1 MSIKSFHIFFII
13 ISVILSFGVG
23 FWGINQSPMIGIVS
37 FIGGIV
43 LVYYGI
49 KVYKKFRTI

>member
-23 FWGINQSPMIGIVS
+23 FWGINQSPMISIAS

-49 KVYKKFRTI
+49 QVYKKFRTI